1 MKMETSESSQKPVRH
16 DVIAAAHRIIDECAP
31 GLADSRHALC
41 WRIRRLCDELKK
53 LQDSA
58 VRTQGVSNE
67 LFFCAR
73 VTGGIRKNHGPLG
86 VVI

>member
-1 MKMETSESSQKPVRH
+1 MRPLSSNSSKVADMQSGSQLMSTR
-16 DVIAAAHRIIDECAP
+16 DEFVP
-31 GLADSRHALC
+31 EQYMVH
-41 WRIRRLCDELKK
+41 LKK